1 LTDEITEKKD
11 HIEKLDREIKDLQSN
26 KADLITQLQET
37 KKTLETTEQSNFNFN
52 FNFNF
57 LFF

>member
-1 LTDEITEKKD
+1 MTDEITEKKD

-37 KKTLETTEQSNFNFN
+37 KKTLETTEQSNLIFH
-52 FNFNF
+52 
-57 LFF
+57 FFFF